1 MAPLQCDLP
10 GKPEPVV
17 LPSRGWIAN
26 PGLGPVTVRFVGH
39 EVTLLRRGNG
49 QVKSHPQAP
58 GVAQEPEGKNGRERE
73 PDADL
78 GSKGHAEEDLETK
91 LPRDGDSRGRGVVEI
106 DGSDEISRFTPK
118 SIATDRAV
126 LVDVEDPN
134 KRLPLCANR
143 TQEPHDTAS
152 TLPYSRRLSVVY
164 SQGTELRR
172 FPAGDRFS
180 QAFTPKARLP
190 CRRQSAS
197 RGGARKLLS

>member
-10 GKPEPVV
+10 KKPEPVV

-118 SIATDRAV
+118 SIATDSAV

-134 KRLPLCANR
+134 KRVPLCANR
-143 TQEPHDTAS
+143 TQRAH
-152 TLPYSRRLSVVY
+152 SRIPDGFRLYTVKALS
-164 SQGTELRR
+164 SGSSPQGTV
-172 FPAGDRFS
+172 S
-180 QAFTPKARLP
+180 
-190 CRRQSAS
+190 
-197 RGGARKLLS
+197 RKLSPPKLGYHVDA